1 MAGTLRLHAKWKIN
15 SAIHLIV
22 QLLLVSML
30 LSKNKEM
37 MKKITY
43 ILGLF
48 SMLTFQSCLDMEPK
62 TQLADTNYWQTPDH
76 FKLFATQFY
85 GWTVDFKQLDDSP
98 HSDVRSDLRT
108 GITLD
113 VYSNGTNSIPSSDK
127 TYTNN
132 YNRIRQVNTL
142 LQQAEGY
149 AAPADIETS
158 VGEAHFFRAYCY
170 FDLLQVYGD
179 VIITRTPLDIDSP
192 EMQMARNSRDEVVD
206 FILEDLEEAIRL
218 LPEANEISSKDE
230 GRLSSQ
236 AASAFL
242 SRVALYEGTWQKFR
256 NGGQN
261 NDRSSALLDIA
272 ATSAHDV
279 IESGFFELF
288 APEELGTEAYKY
300 LFILENDK
308 SNPAGITKSGNKE
321 YIFTRRH
328 DPTLASIG
336 FNITQGRL
344 GNAVYVTRKMANMYL
359 QSNGLPIN
367 PQTWDY
373 SKVDSEFKDRD
384 NRMSNTLMIPGH
396 TYWGT
401 GGGRID
407 WTGSTEE
414 IANASHKNFMPSTGT
429 GYFPHKWCC
438 ERDGVPTG
446 MEAYD
451 YPIIRYAE
459 VLLNYAEAVFERDD
473 KISDEDLAISL
484 NLTRKR
490 VNPNMPDLTNA
501 FVSANNLD
509 MRTEIRRERTVEFYD
524 ENFRIDDLKRWKTA
538 EEEMPMNL
546 TGVKWRGTEYETKWS
561 DASSKTMDAEGC
573 IIYEQGRVWEEKH
586 YLYPLP
592 IDQLKLNPNLKQ
604 NPGWE

>member
-1 MAGTLRLHAKWKIN
+1 
-15 SAIHLIV
+15 
-22 QLLLVSML
+22 
-30 LSKNKEM
+30 M

-62 TQLADTNYWQTPDH
+62 TQLADTNYWQTPGH

-407 WTGSTEE
+407 WTGSAEE
-414 IANASHKNFMPSTGT
+414 IANASHKNYMPSTGT

>member
-1 MAGTLRLHAKWKIN
+1 
-15 SAIHLIV
+15 
-22 QLLLVSML
+22 
-30 LSKNKEM
+30 

-407 WTGSTEE
+407 WTGSAEE
-414 IANASHKNFMPSTGT
+414 IANASHKNYMPSTGT

>member
-1 MAGTLRLHAKWKIN
+1 
-15 SAIHLIV
+15 
-22 QLLLVSML
+22 
-30 LSKNKEM
+30 M

-108 GITLD
+108 GVTLD

-407 WTGSTEE
+407 WTGSAEE

-573 IIYEQGRVWEEKH
+573 IICEQGRVWEEKH

>member
-1 MAGTLRLHAKWKIN
+1 
-15 SAIHLIV
+15 
-22 QLLLVSML
+22 ML

-407 WTGSTEE
+407 WTGSAEE

-561 DASSKTMDAEGC
+561 DASSN
-573 IIYEQGRVWEEKH
+573 
-586 YLYPLP
+586 
-592 IDQLKLNPNLKQ
+592 LNNS
-604 NPGWE
+604 

>member
-1 MAGTLRLHAKWKIN
+1 
-15 SAIHLIV
+15 
-22 QLLLVSML
+22 
-30 LSKNKEM
+30 

-149 AAPADIETS
+149 AVPADIETS

-407 WTGSTEE
+407 WTGSAEE

-546 TGVKWRGTEYETKWS
+546 TGVKWRGTDYETKWS

>member
-1 MAGTLRLHAKWKIN
+1 
-15 SAIHLIV
+15 
-22 QLLLVSML
+22 
-30 LSKNKEM
+30 M

-261 NDRSSALLDIA
+261 NDRSSALLDIV

-407 WTGSTEE
+407 WTGSAEE

-501 FVSANNLD
+501 FVSANNLE

-592 IDQLKLNPNLKQ
+592 MDQLKLNPNLKQ

>member
-1 MAGTLRLHAKWKIN
+1 
-15 SAIHLIV
+15 
-22 QLLLVSML
+22 
-30 LSKNKEM
+30 M

-149 AAPADIETS
+149 AVPADIETS

-288 APEELGTEAYKY
+288 NPEELGTEAYKY

-373 SKVDSEFKDRD
+373 SKVDSEFKNRD

-407 WTGSTEE
+407 WTGSAEE

-473 KISDEDLAISL
+473 KISDEGLAISL

-546 TGVKWRGTEYETKWS
+546 TGVKWRGTDYETKWT

-592 IDQLKLNPNLKQ
+592 IDQLKLNPNLEQ

>member
-1 MAGTLRLHAKWKIN
+1 
-15 SAIHLIV
+15 
-22 QLLLVSML
+22 
-30 LSKNKEM
+30 

-407 WTGSTEE
+407 WTGSAEE

-446 MEAYD
+446 MKAYD

>member
-1 MAGTLRLHAKWKIN
+1 
-15 SAIHLIV
+15 
-22 QLLLVSML
+22 
-30 LSKNKEM
+30 

-48 SMLTFQSCLDMEPK
+48 SMLMFQSCLDMEPK

>member
-1 MAGTLRLHAKWKIN
+1 
-15 SAIHLIV
+15 
-22 QLLLVSML
+22 ML

-149 AAPADIETS
+149 AVPADIETS

-373 SKVDSEFKDRD
+373 SKVDSEFKNRD

-407 WTGSTEE
+407 WTGSAEE

-429 GYFPHKWCC
+429 GYFSHKWCC
-438 ERDGVPTG
+438 ERDGVPAG

-473 KISDEDLAISL
+473 EISDEDLAISL

-490 VNPNMPDLTNA
+490 VNPNMPDLTKA

-546 TGVKWRGTEYETKWS
+546 TGVKWRGTDYETKWS

>member
-1 MAGTLRLHAKWKIN
+1 
-15 SAIHLIV
+15 
-22 QLLLVSML
+22 
-30 LSKNKEM
+30 M

-279 IESGFFELF
+279 IESGFFELC

-407 WTGSTEE
+407 WTGSAEE
-414 IANASHKNFMPSTGT
+414 IANASHKNFMSSTGT

-501 FVSANNLD
+501 FVSANNLE

-592 IDQLKLNPNLKQ
+592 MDQLKLNTNLKQ

>member
-1 MAGTLRLHAKWKIN
+1 
-15 SAIHLIV
+15 
-22 QLLLVSML
+22 
-30 LSKNKEM
+30 M

-407 WTGSTEE
+407 WTGSAEE

-501 FVSANNLD
+501 FVSANNLE

>member
-1 MAGTLRLHAKWKIN
+1 
-15 SAIHLIV
+15 
-22 QLLLVSML
+22 
-30 LSKNKEM
+30 M

-384 NRMSNTLMIPGH
+384 SRMSNTLMIPGH

-407 WTGSTEE
+407 WTGSAEE

>member
-1 MAGTLRLHAKWKIN
+1 
-15 SAIHLIV
+15 
-22 QLLLVSML
+22 ML

-149 AAPADIETS
+149 AVPADIETS

-206 FILEDLEEAIRL
+206 FILKDLEEAIRL

-261 NDRSSALLDIA
+261 NVRSSVLLDIA

-407 WTGSTEE
+407 WTGSAEE

-546 TGVKWRGTEYETKWS
+546 TGVKWRGTDYETKWS

>member
-1 MAGTLRLHAKWKIN
+1 
-15 SAIHLIV
+15 
-22 QLLLVSML
+22 
-30 LSKNKEM
+30 

-407 WTGSTEE
+407 WTGSAEE
-414 IANASHKNFMPSTGT
+414 IANASHKNFMSSTGT

-501 FVSANNLD
+501 FVSANNLE

-592 IDQLKLNPNLKQ
+592 MDQLKLNPNLKQ

>member
-1 MAGTLRLHAKWKIN
+1 
-15 SAIHLIV
+15 
-22 QLLLVSML
+22 
-30 LSKNKEM
+30 M

-407 WTGSTEE
+407 WTGSAEE

-546 TGVKWRGTEYETKWS
+546 TGVKWRGTDYETKWS

-573 IIYEQGRVWEEKH
+573 IIYEQGRVWEKKH

>member
-1 MAGTLRLHAKWKIN
+1 
-15 SAIHLIV
+15 
-22 QLLLVSML
+22 
-30 LSKNKEM
+30 M

-407 WTGSTEE
+407 WTGSAEE

-438 ERDGVPTG
+438 ERGGVPAG

>member
-1 MAGTLRLHAKWKIN
+1 
-15 SAIHLIV
+15 
-22 QLLLVSML
+22 ML

>member
-1 MAGTLRLHAKWKIN
+1 
-15 SAIHLIV
+15 
-22 QLLLVSML
+22 
-30 LSKNKEM
+30 M

-501 FVSANNLD
+501 FVSANNLE

-592 IDQLKLNPNLKQ
+592 MDQLKLNPNLKQ

>member
-1 MAGTLRLHAKWKIN
+1 
-15 SAIHLIV
+15 
-22 QLLLVSML
+22 
-30 LSKNKEM
+30 M

-149 AAPADIETS
+149 AAPANIETS

-407 WTGSTEE
+407 WTGSAEE

>member
-1 MAGTLRLHAKWKIN
+1 
-15 SAIHLIV
+15 
-22 QLLLVSML
+22 
-30 LSKNKEM
+30 M

-407 WTGSTEE
+407 WTGSAEE
-414 IANASHKNFMPSTGT
+414 IANASHKNYMPSTGT

-592 IDQLKLNPNLKQ
+592 IDQLKLNPI
-604 NPGWE
+604 

>member
-1 MAGTLRLHAKWKIN
+1 
-15 SAIHLIV
+15 
-22 QLLLVSML
+22 
-30 LSKNKEM
+30 M

-407 WTGSTEE
+407 WTGSAEE
-414 IANASHKNFMPSTGT
+414 IANASHKNYMPSTGT

-546 TGVKWRGTEYETKWS
+546 TGVKLRGTEYETKWS

>member
-1 MAGTLRLHAKWKIN
+1 
-15 SAIHLIV
+15 
-22 QLLLVSML
+22 ML
-30 LSKNKEM
+30 LSKNEEM

-373 SKVDSEFKDRD
+373 SKVDSEFKNRD

-407 WTGSTEE
+407 WTGSAEE

-438 ERDGVPTG
+438 ERDGVPAG

-546 TGVKWRGTEYETKWS
+546 TGVKWRDTDYETKWS

>member
-1 MAGTLRLHAKWKIN
+1 
-15 SAIHLIV
+15 
-22 QLLLVSML
+22 
-30 LSKNKEM
+30 

-344 GNAVYVTRKMANMYL
+344 GNAVYVTRKMAKMYL

-407 WTGSTEE
+407 WTGSAEE

>member
-1 MAGTLRLHAKWKIN
+1 
-15 SAIHLIV
+15 
-22 QLLLVSML
+22 
-30 LSKNKEM
+30 M

-43 ILGLF
+43 IWGLF

-407 WTGSTEE
+407 WTGSAEE

-546 TGVKWRGTEYETKWS
+546 TGVKWRGAEYETKWS

>member
-1 MAGTLRLHAKWKIN
+1 
-15 SAIHLIV
+15 
-22 QLLLVSML
+22 
-30 LSKNKEM
+30 M

-407 WTGSTEE
+407 WTGSAEE
-414 IANASHKNFMPSTGT
+414 IANASHKNYMPSTGT

-509 MRTEIRRERTVEFYD
+509 MRTEIRRERTVEFYY

-538 EEEMPMNL
+538 EEEMSMNL

>member
-1 MAGTLRLHAKWKIN
+1 
-15 SAIHLIV
+15 
-22 QLLLVSML
+22 ML

-85 GWTVDFKQLDDSP
+85 GWTVYFKQLDDSP

-407 WTGSTEE
+407 WTGSAEE

-561 DASSKTMDAEGC
+561 DASSKPMDAEGC

>member
-1 MAGTLRLHAKWKIN
+1 
-15 SAIHLIV
+15 
-22 QLLLVSML
+22 
-30 LSKNKEM
+30 

-142 LQQAEGY
+142 LQQVEGY
-149 AAPADIETS
+149 AVPADIETS

-288 APEELGTEAYKY
+288 NPEELGTEAYKY

-373 SKVDSEFKDRD
+373 SKVDSEFKNRD

-407 WTGSTEE
+407 WTGSAEE

-473 KISDEDLAISL
+473 KISDEGLAISL

-546 TGVKWRGTEYETKWS
+546 TGVKWRGTDYETKWT

-592 IDQLKLNPNLKQ
+592 IDQLKLNPNLEQ

>member
-1 MAGTLRLHAKWKIN
+1 
-15 SAIHLIV
+15 
-22 QLLLVSML
+22 
-30 LSKNKEM
+30 M

-373 SKVDSEFKDRD
+373 SKVDSGFKDRD

-407 WTGSTEE
+407 WTGSAEE

-501 FVSANNLD
+501 FVSANNLE

-592 IDQLKLNPNLKQ
+592 MDQLKLNPNLKQ

>member
-1 MAGTLRLHAKWKIN
+1 
-15 SAIHLIV
+15 
-22 QLLLVSML
+22 
-30 LSKNKEM
+30 M

-242 SRVALYEGTWQKFR
+242 SRVALYEGTWQKFC

-407 WTGSTEE
+407 WTGSAEE

-501 FVSANNLD
+501 FVSANNLE

-592 IDQLKLNPNLKQ
+592 MDQLKLNPNLKQ

>member
-1 MAGTLRLHAKWKIN
+1 
-15 SAIHLIV
+15 
-22 QLLLVSML
+22 ML

-242 SRVALYEGTWQKFR
+242 SRVALWQKFR

-407 WTGSTEE
+407 WTGSAEE

-573 IIYEQGRVWEEKH
+573 IICEQGRVWEEKH

>member
-1 MAGTLRLHAKWKIN
+1 
-15 SAIHLIV
+15 
-22 QLLLVSML
+22 
-30 LSKNKEM
+30 M

-192 EMQMARNSRDEVVD
+192 EMQMARNFRDEVVD

-407 WTGSTEE
+407 WTGSAEE

>member
-1 MAGTLRLHAKWKIN
+1 
-15 SAIHLIV
+15 
-22 QLLLVSML
+22 
-30 LSKNKEM
+30 M

-272 ATSAHDV
+272 ATSAHDI

-407 WTGSTEE
+407 WTGSAEE

>member
-1 MAGTLRLHAKWKIN
+1 
-15 SAIHLIV
+15 
-22 QLLLVSML
+22 ML

-242 SRVALYEGTWQKFR
+242 SLVALYEGSWQKFR

-336 FNITQGRL
+336 FKITQGRL
-344 GNAVYVTRKMANMYL
+344 GNAV
-359 QSNGLPIN
+359 
-367 PQTWDY
+367 
-373 SKVDSEFKDRD
+373 
-384 NRMSNTLMIPGH
+384 
-396 TYWGT
+396 
-401 GGGRID
+401 
-407 WTGSTEE
+407 
-414 IANASHKNFMPSTGT
+414 
-429 GYFPHKWCC
+429 
-438 ERDGVPTG
+438 
-446 MEAYD
+446 
-451 YPIIRYAE
+451 
-459 VLLNYAEAVFERDD
+459 
-473 KISDEDLAISL
+473 
-484 NLTRKR
+484 
-490 VNPNMPDLTNA
+490 
-501 FVSANNLD
+501 
-509 MRTEIRRERTVEFYD
+509 
-524 ENFRIDDLKRWKTA
+524 
-538 EEEMPMNL
+538 
-546 TGVKWRGTEYETKWS
+546 
-561 DASSKTMDAEGC
+561 
-573 IIYEQGRVWEEKH
+573 
-586 YLYPLP
+586 
-592 IDQLKLNPNLKQ
+592 
-604 NPGWE
+604 

>member
-1 MAGTLRLHAKWKIN
+1 
-15 SAIHLIV
+15 
-22 QLLLVSML
+22 
-30 LSKNKEM
+30 M

-149 AAPADIETS
+149 AVPADIETS

-328 DPTLASIG
+328 DPTLASID

-373 SKVDSEFKDRD
+373 SKVDSEFKNRD

-407 WTGSTEE
+407 WTGSAEE

-438 ERDGVPTG
+438 ERDGVPAG

-473 KISDEDLAISL
+473 EISDEDLAISL

-490 VNPNMPDLTNA
+490 VNPNMPDLTKA

-546 TGVKWRGTEYETKWS
+546 TGVKWRGTDYETKWS